1 VRSRRGDDIIDHC
14 SASDDRDPGSGIDR
28 DVTHGRQID
37 NHAPSFEHA
46 TNRVGLAV
54 ADRDCEAMCAGG
66 ADRQLNILAR
76 LTPCNH
82 RRRMIFWQV
91 VLGAVRAKLQL
102 RMALVGRQQDLAL
115 EDLALEDL
123 ALEDLALEDL
133 ALCGR
138 LQIGGGCPSYFR
150 KRPYAR
156 HFSSPMLRRR

>member
-1 VRSRRGDDIIDHC
+1 
-14 SASDDRDPGSGIDR
+14 
-28 DVTHGRQID
+28 
-37 NHAPSFEHA
+37 
-46 TNRVGLAV
+46 
-54 ADRDCEAMCAGG
+54 MCAGG

-82 RRRMIFWQV
+82 RRRMICWQM
-91 VLGAVRAKLQL
+91 VLGAVRAKLLL
-102 RMALVGRQQDLAL
+102 RMAFVGRQQDLALEDLALEDLTLEDLALEDLALEDLAL

>member
-1 VRSRRGDDIIDHC
+1 MRSRCGDDIIDHC

-46 TNRVGLAV
+46 TNRVGLAA

-82 RRRMIFWQV
+82 RRQMIFGQMV
-91 VLGAVRAKLQL
+91 FGTVRTKLQL
-102 RMALVGRQQDLAL
+102 GMAFVGRQEDLTL
-115 EDLALEDL
+115 EDLTLEDWKRL
-123 ALEDLALEDL
+123 TLEEAGFPSQCYSR
-133 ALCGR
+133 AI
-138 LQIGGGCPSYFR
+138 IGDA
-150 KRPYAR
+150 AR
-156 HFSSPMLRRR
+156 DTGWSPVMT